1 MADTKQAERS
11 ALEEAAYNYMNR
23 SVGEGT
29 IVRIVGPV
37 VDVQFGERVPAIYT
51 ALSVEADTPMGHIS
65 TMLEVESQ
73 LPGGVVRTVAMSSTD
88 GLQRGIKAI
97 DTGHPLMMP
106 VGQATLGRVWNVMG
120 QPVDG
125 GEVPIIDGSARPW
138 MLQLSRVGV
147 RQQQA
152 ERSTFTIGEPL
163 HFEFAK
169 TGSVFDVEPCDHFAV
184 RCEIDFKDTVIGHQ
198 TADMNDFS
206 ESAASIAPCRTF
218 VFLQEVE
225 PLLHLNL
232 IKGGSLDNAL
242 VFVNRDLTSRQL
254 KRLAKI
260 FNKDESLF
268 KVHDGVLNTT
278 DIYFPNEPARH
289 KLLDFVG
296 DIRLVGMPLNAK
308 FNMYKPGHKANNAFA
323 RYLMEYIRKNN

>member
-1 MADTKQAERS
+1 MEYQNTIKKEFRLTGPGLHTGRTVTVTVKPAPENFGIAFRRTDHNNIVTQPALANNVGETSRGTTLGSGRNSIATIEHLVS
-11 ALEEAAYNYMNR
+11 ALHG
-23 SVGEGT
+23 SQ
-29 IVRIVGPV
+29 
-37 VDVQFGERVPAIYT
+37 VDNAIIE
-51 ALSVEADTPMGHIS
+51 L
-65 TMLEVESQ
+65 
-73 LPGGVVRTVAMSSTD
+73 
-88 GLQRGIKAI
+88 
-97 DTGHPLMMP
+97 
-106 VGQATLGRVWNVMG
+106 
-120 QPVDG
+120 DG

-152 ERSTFTIGEPL
+152 ERNTFTIDEPL

-184 RCEIDFKDTVIGHQ
+184 HCEIDFKDTVIGHQ
-198 TADMNDFS
+198 TADMNDLS
-206 ESAASIAPCRTF
+206 EYAASIAPCRTF
-218 VFLQEVE
+218 VFLHEVE

-242 VFVNRDLTSRQL
+242 VFVNKELTSRQL

-308 FNMYKPGHKANNAFA
+308 FSIYKPGHKANNAFA
-323 RYLMEYIRKNN
+323 RYLMDYIKKNN

>member
-1 MADTKQAERS
+1 MEYQNTIKKEFRLTGPGLHTGRTVTVTVRPAPENFGIAFRRTDHNNIVTQPALANNVGETSRGTTLGSGRNSIATIEHLVS
-11 ALEEAAYNYMNR
+11 ALHG
-23 SVGEGT
+23 SQ
-29 IVRIVGPV
+29 
-37 VDVQFGERVPAIYT
+37 VDNAIIE
-51 ALSVEADTPMGHIS
+51 L
-65 TMLEVESQ
+65 
-73 LPGGVVRTVAMSSTD
+73 
-88 GLQRGIKAI
+88 
-97 DTGHPLMMP
+97 
-106 VGQATLGRVWNVMG
+106 
-120 QPVDG
+120 DG

-152 ERSTFTIGEPL
+152 ERNTFTIAEPL

-169 TGSVFDVEPCDHFAV
+169 TGSVFDVEPCDRFAV
-184 RCEIDFKDTVIGHQ
+184 HCEIDFKDTVIGHQ
-198 TADMNDFS
+198 TADMNDLS
-206 ESAASIAPCRTF
+206 EYAASIAPCRTF
-218 VFLQEVE
+218 VFLHEVE

-242 VFVNRDLTSRQL
+242 VFVNKELTSRQL

-308 FNMYKPGHKANNAFA
+308 FSIYKPGHKANNAFA
-323 RYLMEYIRKNN
+323 RYLMDYIKKNN

>member
-1 MADTKQAERS
+1 MEYQNTIKKEFRLTGPGLHTGRTVTVTVKPAPENFGIAFRRTDHNNIVTQPALANNVGETSRGTTLGSGRNSIATIEHLVS
-11 ALEEAAYNYMNR
+11 ALHG
-23 SVGEGT
+23 SQ
-29 IVRIVGPV
+29 
-37 VDVQFGERVPAIYT
+37 VDNAIIE
-51 ALSVEADTPMGHIS
+51 L
-65 TMLEVESQ
+65 
-73 LPGGVVRTVAMSSTD
+73 
-88 GLQRGIKAI
+88 
-97 DTGHPLMMP
+97 
-106 VGQATLGRVWNVMG
+106 
-120 QPVDG
+120 DG

-152 ERSTFTIGEPL
+152 ERNTFTIAEPL

-184 RCEIDFKDTVIGHQ
+184 HCEIDFKDTVIGHQ
-198 TADMNDFS
+198 TADMNDLS
-206 ESAASIAPCRTF
+206 EYAASIAPCRTF
-218 VFLQEVE
+218 VFLHEVE

-242 VFVNRDLTSRQL
+242 VFVNKELTSRQL

-308 FNMYKPGHKANNAFA
+308 FSIYKPGHKANNAFA
-323 RYLMEYIRKNN
+323 RYLMDYIKKNN

>member
-1 MADTKQAERS
+1 MTHQNTINKEFRVTGPGLHTGRTVTVTVKPAPENFGIAFRRTDHINIVTQPALADRVGETSRGTTLGSGRNTIATIEHLMS
-11 ALEEAAYNYMNR
+11 ALHGMQIDNA
-23 SVGEGT
+23 
-29 IVRIVGPV
+29 IV
-37 VDVQFGERVPAIYT
+37 E
-51 ALSVEADTPMGHIS
+51 L
-65 TMLEVESQ
+65 
-73 LPGGVVRTVAMSSTD
+73 
-88 GLQRGIKAI
+88 
-97 DTGHPLMMP
+97 
-106 VGQATLGRVWNVMG
+106 
-120 QPVDG
+120 DG
-125 GEVPIIDGSARPW
+125 GEVPILDGSARPW
-138 MLQLSRVGV
+138 MLQLIRVGV

-152 ERSTFTIGEPL
+152 ERHSFTISEPL

-169 TGSVFDVEPCDHFAV
+169 TDTVYDVEPCDHFAV
-184 RCEIDFKDTVIGHQ
+184 HCEIDFEDSVIGHQ
-198 TADMNDFS
+198 TAELNDFS
-206 ESAASIAPCRTF
+206 EYAASIAPCRTF
-218 VFLQEVE
+218 VFLHEVE

-242 VFVNRDLTSRQL
+242 VFVNKELTSKQL

-308 FNMYKPGHKANNAFA
+308 FNIHKPGHKANNAFA
-323 RYLMEYIRKNN
+323 RFLSDYIKKQ